1 MVGRRA
7 ILEITRDATMG
18 RKLVTSLRLEAL
30 NDNKEEVI
38 ILKGKE
44 KSGEKKREREREEL
58 NQIKKIYDI
67 K

>member
-1 MVGRRA
+1 
-7 ILEITRDATMG
+7 MG

-30 NDNKEEVI
+30 NDNIEEVI

-44 KSGEKKREREREEL
+44 ESGEKKREREREEL